1 MTKNNSIYI
10 NLYDKDGNKLS
21 SLGAKPTKQF
31 ASFIETKMKG
41 LPEGGKFEFTC
52 CAVCVDVED
61 TPEVLFNI

>member
-1 MTKNNSIYI
+1 MTKNSIYI

-31 ASFIETKMKG
+31 SNFIETKMKS
-41 LPEGGKFEFTC
+41 LPEGKPFEFTC
-52 CAVCVDVED
+52 CACAVDVED